1 MISFL
6 AELAK
11 RDLSERFAG
20 SILGTT
26 WAFIWPAVQLFIYI
40 VIFGRIIG
48 SKLPGTNQIYS
59 YGIYVAAG
67 LIPWTSFCNVVSR
80 STGIFLEKKHIISKI
95 RVSLHSFPLF
105 IVLSEAV
112 IFVFSMA
119 VLIAVAFLTG
129 LKIPLS
135 KILFLPF
142 LYYIQQIFAFSI
154 GLFFATF
161 TVFLRDIKEVVDIIL
176 QLWFWFT
183 PIVYIETILPA
194 WVKRFV
200 HLNPMYVFISTYHR
214 IFILPG
220 AIDFFSLFVMN
231 SIAHF
236 FFFLS
241 VFFLKTFE
249 KDVRDFL

>member
-6 AELAK
+6 AELTK

-80 STGIFLEKKHIISKI
+80 STGIFIEKKHIISKI
-95 RVSLHSFPLF
+95 KVSLHSFPIF
-105 IVLSEAV
+105 IVLSEVV
-112 IFVFSMA
+112 IFIFSLII
-119 VLIAVAFLTG
+119 LIAVAFLTG
-129 LKIPLS
+129 LKISLS
-135 KILFLPF
+135 EILLIPF

-161 TVFLRDIKEVVDIIL
+161 TVFLRDIKEVVDIML

-183 PIVYIETILPA
+183 PIVYIETILPG
-194 WVKRFV
+194 WVKRFI
-200 HLNPMYVFISTYHR
+200 HLNPMYIFISAYHK

-220 AIDFFSLFVMN
+220 GIDFFLLFVMN

-236 FFFLS
+236 CLFLS
-241 VFFLKTFE
+241 VFFLRKVE
-249 KDVRDFL
+249 KDIRDFL